1 MHAFNLFSEYITK
14 HTRLIY
20 NSFSHDNLK
29 FQFYIYQ
36 TNNWLYLFIIQGFK
50 KNGISSFP
58 WFKSFFHSIINYFQF
73 KWNQDTN
80 SEYNDLFVLVY
91 CFSSSYWINGQ
102 NDNTCVKPLYISKLL
117 IISKN
122 HNYDLCK
129 FLVKEGNKQLIQSK
143 VKDWKIYFNR
153 DITSK

>member
-1 MHAFNLFSEYITK
+1 ML
-14 HTRLIY
+14 LIY
-20 NSFSHDNLK
+20 SLNILLSIPDSSTIPFPMIILNFSSTSTKPITD
-29 FQFYIYQ
+29 YIYS
-36 TNNWLYLFIIQGFK
+36 LYKVLK
-50 KNGISSFP
+50 KNGISFFP

-80 SEYNDLFVLVY
+80 SEYNDLFVLVN

-102 NDNTCVKPLYISKLL
+102 NDNTCFKPLYISKLL